1 MFTILCH
8 PGSEMLFQLNPGY
21 TSLSKCE
28 RIQLKLMKAIS
39 LQVSGCSA
47 PFANTGNNTTDLMEG
62 KEAPSFSANEP
73 DLSQPGKPGIG
84 KWPCLAS
91 PTKLR
96 ISLSINCRNLS
107 FQKLQTHLV
116 AIQLELSS
124 ASHKLK
130 TLGHPTLTVKKPLTA
145 LPLIVNP

>member
-47 PFANTGNNTTDLMEG
+47 PFVHTGNDATDLVEG
-62 KEAPSFSANEP
+62 EEASSFSPNEP
-73 DLSQPGKPGIG
+73 DLSQPGKLGI
-84 KWPCLAS
+84 
-91 PTKLR
+91 
-96 ISLSINCRNLS
+96 
-107 FQKLQTHLV
+107 
-116 AIQLELSS
+116 
-124 ASHKLK
+124 
-130 TLGHPTLTVKKPLTA
+130 
-145 LPLIVNP
+145 